1 MSSPRKTTPFLRSHL
16 AWALGGFNLLVL
28 LSIVDDYLL
37 PPVASHAIGLLL
49 MIATVAL
56 SYWLWK
62 KSGHIFLLLNTLT
75 RQLGLACSGELH
87 HRSTQTREMGEV
99 GQVAWQLND
108 FLDLVE
114 TYFKEINTCFQ
125 EISQGNFSRRPLSQG
140 LPGILSSSL
149 ESVNAAIQSMADN
162 DGFVRR
168 NRLSSQ
174 LAALN
179 NPHLR
184 QDLAGSQRDL
194 AAISQAMDQVSR
206 ITRDNAAGARVSLD
220 SANELSGHLDTI
232 AGSVSSMDTASQMLA
247 QEWQGI
253 ESSLADISAIADQ
266 TNLLALNAAIEA
278 ARAGE
283 TGRGFAV
290 VADEV
295 RKLAERSKSTANQVQ
310 DVLDSLSSRIGD
322 MQAQAS
328 AAGGVA
334 GEVQSSVDSFRQRF
348 SSLAEQSDLVLRQ
361 VNAVQQKSQTSLQK
375 VGHVIYKQSAYHAI
389 EEAQTDSPPLELEP
403 WLEGDGAALFG
414 SAAQN
419 LRPSLSLL
427 RQQVDAALRAAGQNG
442 QLDEAAIV
450 ASMRAVE
457 QASEKLQASLEDL
470 AGR

>member
-1 MSSPRKTTPFLRSHL
+1 MTSPRKPTPFLRSHL
-16 AWALGGFNLLVL
+16 VWVLASFNLLVL
-28 LSIVDDYLL
+28 LSIVDDYLM
-37 PPVASHAIGLLL
+37 PPAAQIAVSVLLL
-49 MIATVAL
+49 LGSVGLTG
-56 SYWLWK
+56 WLWR
-62 KSGHIFLLLNTLT
+62 KSSRMFLLLNTLT
-75 RQLGLACSGELH
+75 EQMALACSGELH
-87 HRSTQTREMGEV
+87 HRSTNTREMGEV

-125 EISQGNFSRRPLSQG
+125 EISRDNFNRRPMSQG

-149 ESVNAAIQSMADN
+149 GSVDTAIQVMADN

-194 AAISQAMDQVSR
+194 SAISQAMDAVAH
-206 ITRDNAAGARVSLD
+206 ITRDNAAGARDSLN

-232 AGSVSSMDTASQMLA
+232 AGSVTSMDTASQMLA

-253 ESSLADISAIADQ
+253 EGSLADISAIADQ

-310 DVLDSLSSRIGD
+310 GVLESLSARIGD
-322 MQAQAS
+322 MQTQAS
-328 AAGGVA
+328 AAGSVA
-334 GEVQSSVDSFRQRF
+334 GDVQASVDSFRQRF
-348 SSLAEQSDLVLRQ
+348 SSLAEQSDHVLQQ
-361 VNAVQQKSQTSLQK
+361 VSDVQQKSQTSLQK
-375 VGHVIYKQSAYHAI
+375 VGHMIYKQSAYHAI
-389 EEAQTDSPPLELEP
+389 EEAQAQAPAQALAD
-403 WLEGDGAALFG
+403 WMDGDGAKLFG
-414 SAAQN
+414 SGLDS
-419 LRPSLSLL
+419 LRTPLDLL
-427 RQQVDAALRAAGQNG
+427 QRQVDEAVHAAGRSG
-442 QLDEAAIV
+442 QLDEAGIV
-450 ASMRAVE
+450 TAMQAAE
-457 QASEKLQASLEDL
+457 QASQRLQQGLDRLVET
-470 AGR
+470 

>member
-1 MSSPRKTTPFLRSHL
+1 MTATRKPTPFLRSHL
-16 AWALGGFNLLVL
+16 IWVLAGFNLLVL
-28 LSIVDDYLL
+28 LSIVDDYLM
-37 PPVASHAIGLLL
+37 PPAAQAVVSALLL
-49 MIATVAL
+49 LGSLGLTG
-56 SYWLWK
+56 WLWR
-62 KSGHIFLLLNTLT
+62 KSSRMFLLLNTLT
-75 RQLGLACSGELH
+75 EQLALACSGELH
-87 HRSTQTREMGEV
+87 HRSTNTREMGEV

-125 EISQGNFSRRPLSQG
+125 EISRDNFNRRPMSQG

-149 ESVNAAIQSMADN
+149 GSVDTAIQVMADN

-194 AAISQAMDQVSR
+194 STISQAMDAVAH
-206 ITRDNAAGARVSLD
+206 ITRDNAAGARDSLN

-232 AGSVSSMDTASQMLA
+232 AGSVTSMDTASQMLA

-253 ESSLADISAIADQ
+253 EGSLADISAIADQ

-310 DVLDSLSSRIGD
+310 GVLESLSARIGD
-322 MQAQAS
+322 MQTQAS
-328 AAGGVA
+328 AAGSVA
-334 GEVQSSVDSFRQRF
+334 GDVQASVESFRQRF
-348 SSLAEQSDLVLRQ
+348 ASLAEQSDHVLQQ
-361 VNAVQQKSQTSLQK
+361 VSDVQQKSQTSLQK
-375 VGHVIYKQSAYHAI
+375 VGHMIYKQSAYHAI
-389 EEAQTDSPPLELEP
+389 EEAQAQPPVQALAD
-403 WLEGDGAALFG
+403 WLDGDGAKLFG
-414 SAAQN
+414 GGLDS
-419 LRPSLSLL
+419 LRTPLDQLQ
-427 RQQVDAALRAAGQNG
+427 RQVDEAVRAAGSSG
-442 QLDEAAIV
+442 QLDEAGIV
-450 ASMRAVE
+450 AAMQAAE
-457 QASEKLQASLEDL
+457 QASQRLQQGLDRLVET
-470 AGR
+470 